1 VAAHQVRARPPRG
14 DATDLRLTG
23 DADAIAAHLEDAAH
37 VRGGQA
43 DAVAWPRCEAA
54 VATLIRNSSHV
65 LAVGAQ
71 SSVTGGATPAAGLI
85 LSAAKLTGIQ
95 LYGDHARV
103 GAGVPLAA
111 LQAELST
118 RSRWYPPV
126 PTFTGAFAGGVVAT
140 NAAGA
145 ATFKYGSTRD
155 WVEALTIV
163 LASGDVLELSRGE
176 CVADDDRRV
185 EIKGVDGRVI
195 SITMPSYRMPDVPK
209 RSAGYFAAPGM
220 DLIDL
225 LIGSEGTLGVIVDVT
240 FRVARTP
247 PAVALA
253 FVPVASEPAAI
264 ALVDELRAASH
275 ATWRARD
282 PRGIDVAAIEH
293 MDRRSLGVIRE
304 DGADRQLG
312 VSWPASTTAAL
323 LVQLELPAQTDAE
336 RLFEEVGQAR
346 DPGAPDT
353 PIVRFCRLL
362 DRHGVL
368 DATELAPPGD
378 RRRAQALLALR
389 EAVPTGVNE
398 RVGVAKRTIDAAI
411 EKTPGDMIV
420 PFDSLRAMLAVIREA
435 FERRCL
441 DYAVWGHISDGNM
454 HPNVIPRSL
463 EDVKAGREAIL
474 EIGRE
479 VTRLGGCPLAEHGVG
494 RSAVKQAQLRDLYGA
509 EGIEQMRAVK
519 RALDPEW
526 KLAPGVIFPA

>member
-1 VAAHQVRARPPRG
+1 M
-14 DATDLRLTG
+14 
-23 DADAIAAHLEDAAH
+23 
-37 VRGGQA
+37 
-43 DAVAWPRCEAA
+43 AWPRSEAA
-54 VATLIRNSSHV
+54 VAALIRNASQV
-65 LAVGAQ
+65 LAIGAQ
-71 SSVTGGATPAAGLI
+71 SSVTGGATPAGGLI
-85 LSAAKLTGIQ
+85 ISTAKLTGIQ

-103 GAGVPLAA
+103 GAGVPLSA

-185 EIKGVDGRVI
+185 EIKGVDGRVTP
-195 SITMPSYRMPDVPK
+195 ITMPSYRMPDVPK

-240 FRVARTP
+240 FRVERTP

-264 ALVDELRAASH
+264 ALVGELRAASQT
-275 ATWRARD
+275 TWRARD

-293 MDRRSLGVIRE
+293 MDGRSLAVIRE

-312 VSWPASTTAAL
+312 VSWPASTGAAL
-323 LVQLELPAQTDAE
+323 LVQLELPAPIDAE

-346 DPGAPDT
+346 EPGAPDT

-368 DATELAPPGD
+368 EATELTPPGD

-420 PFDSLRAMLAVIREA
+420 PFDSLREMLAIIRAA
-435 FERRCL
+435 FERRSL

-463 EDVKAGREAIL
+463 DDVKAGREAIL

-494 RSAVKQAQLRDLYGA
+494 RSAVKQAQLLDMYGA
-509 EGIEQMRAVK
+509 QGIDEMRAIK

-526 KLAPGVIFPA
+526 KLAPGVIFSP